1 MGQSRRKQL
10 PRRRRQLLPRR
21 RLPRRRQSKSHH
33 PRRRLPRR
41 RSRSRLKPP
50 QKRVRKRP
58 LPRKR
63 LPLKRRLLQ
72 RRSKYFLLVFV
83 GNTVLFVIEEEKV
96 SSTDHYIYKSYS
108 DALIFCVCV
117 GYVHSKYQ
125 QSLHRFICTSQQRS
139 TMMG

>member
-1 MGQSRRKQL
+1 MGIVTVLPLSRSRSGLHRMKRRKS
-10 PRRRRQLLPRR
+10 R
-21 RLPRRRQSKSHH
+21 SHH

-41 RSRSRLKPP
+41 RSRSRVKPP

-58 LPRKR
+58 LPR
-63 LPLKRRLLQ
+63 RRLLQ
-72 RRSKYFLLVFV
+72 RRSKYFLLFFV
-83 GNTVLFVIEEEKV
+83 GNTVLFVIEEEKL